1 MPSSP
6 HREHRADL
14 PPLEVS
20 ILVFPETAPMAV
32 YGLYEILW
40 SVGKTWSLVTGEQ
53 VKTRRI
59 VPRIVARQREQ
70 FTSIIGTPIWPQA
83 CVFDEFRT
91 DVVIVTDVELPLPD
105 SAPGRWQDEIAW
117 IRRQLDAGKLACSTC
132 AGSVVLAEGGLLDG
146 QEAASHW
153 SAAALFRD
161 RYSKVLFRPE
171 RILCESGYEGR
182 LLTTGGA
189 SSWHDL
195 ALYLIGRFCGSS
207 EAVRAAKIFL
217 IGDRSHGQ
225 LPFAAM
231 TRPRQ
236 HSDAVIADCQ
246 SWIAERYAEP
256 NPVSRMVARAAL
268 PERTFKRRFRRATGY
283 AAVDYVQVL
292 RVEEAKQLLEATSKS
307 VDSIAASVGYENA
320 AFFRRLFKR
329 LTGITPAQYRQR
341 YQVMWQL
348 EGKRS

>member
-1 MPSSP
+1 
-6 HREHRADL
+6 
-14 PPLEVS
+14 
-20 ILVFPETAPMAV
+20 MAV

-53 VKTRRI
+53 IKTRLMN
-59 VPRIVARQREQ
+59 PRIVARQREP
-70 FTSIIGTPIWPQA
+70 FTSVIGTPIWPQA
-83 CVFDEFRT
+83 SVFDEFHS

-105 SAPGRWQDEIAW
+105 SAPGRWRDEISW
-117 IRRQLDAGKLACSTC
+117 IRRQLEPGGLVCSTC

-153 SAAALFRD
+153 SAAPLFRD
-161 RYSKVLFRPE
+161 RYRKVLFRPE
-171 RILCESGYEGR
+171 RILCDSGYEGR

-195 ALYLIGRFCGSS
+195 ALYLIGRFSGPA

-236 HSDAVIADCQ
+236 HNDAIIAACQ
-246 SWIAERYAEP
+246 RWIAEHYAEP
-256 NPVSRMVARAAL
+256 SPVSRMVANAAL
-268 PERTFKRRFRRATGY
+268 PERTFKRRFQRATGY
-283 AAVDYVQVL
+283 AAVDYVQLL
-292 RVEEAKQLLEATSKS
+292 RIEEAKQLLEATSSS
-307 VDSIAASVGYENA
+307 VDSIAAAVGYENA

-329 LTGITPAQYRQR
+329 LTGIKPAQYRQR
-341 YQVMWQL
+341 YRGMWQL
-348 EGKRS
+348 QGR

>member
-1 MPSSP
+1 MHMLP
-6 HREHRADL
+6 HRACGPAQSLAD
-14 PPLEVS
+14 
-20 ILVFPETAPMAV
+20 
-32 YGLYEILW
+32 
-40 SVGKTWSLVTGEQ
+40 
-53 VKTRRI
+53 
-59 VPRIVARQREQ
+59 VARGHVPSNEIRQL
-70 FTSIIGTPIWPQA
+70 PILLSRPASLWGS
-83 CVFDEFRT
+83 R
-91 DVVIVTDVELPLPD
+91 
-105 SAPGRWQDEIAW
+105 SAPILASQPLGHS
-117 IRRQLDAGKLACSTC
+117 IRRGLRCLPSVAQRAGDAATAACASRALARAC
-132 AGSVVLAEGGLLDG
+132 AEG
-146 QEAASHW
+146 A
-153 SAAALFRD
+153 

-171 RILCESGYEGR
+171 RILCESGY
-182 LLTTGGA
+182 
-189 SSWHDL
+189 
-195 ALYLIGRFCGSS
+195 
-207 EAVRAAKIFL
+207 
-217 IGDRSHGQ
+217 DRSHGQ